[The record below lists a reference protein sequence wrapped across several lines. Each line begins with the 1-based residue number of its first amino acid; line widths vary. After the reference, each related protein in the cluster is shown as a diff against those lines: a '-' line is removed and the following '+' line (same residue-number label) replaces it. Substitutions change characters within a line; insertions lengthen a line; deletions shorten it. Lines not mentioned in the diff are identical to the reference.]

1 MNRPVPDAAYTV
13 SLDVAQP
20 GLVVLIVVGPDD
32 VPALETTVRAIAD
45 HAVLSAV
52 HVCLAPRGLD
62 AAARNELRRIGA
74 QLDDRH
80 ERSEVGVD
88 ADAGFATLLREIAA
102 AHPARD
108 VVLVAAGAIL
118 PFAWDARLAKAA
130 HAEPGIAAAVPMC
143 DVSPLYALVD
153 EKFRGGAANPAH
165 VDRSAYS
172 MGNRSYYEIP
182 GIHPVCAY
190 LRRAALDAAL
200 PFVMAAGP
208 EPQPV
213 LDALVAR
220 WRAIGNAAVIVDYL
234 YVGYAGRALAPA
246 DHVDFEQTAFLRDS
260 PLGGLRRAVN
270 EAIERG
276 LPPVS
281 TPGLDA
287 RPVQLHIMHFWGG
300 GLERWVRDFGRA
312 DPTRI
317 NMILATYR
325 IGDTGG
331 QRIVLY
337 SDPASRVPVRTWDIA
352 RPIRST
358 ASSSLEYRRILTQ
371 VLDEFDVEAIIVSSL
386 IGHALDALTQP
397 RKTLVVCHDFYPVC
411 QAINPRFG
419 TPCVRCTLEDLRRCA
434 EANRLNDL
442 FHDQTSEE
450 WQAMRERYVT
460 LLLEHGI
467 EMVVPSPSVGAT
479 LRLLAP
485 RLAGVRTHVIPHGMD
500 QTAARLPVPTRT
512 ATAPLRIVVLGR
524 MSVRKGA
531 DLLRAAAPG
540 LAGLAEITL
549 VGGGEQ
555 GVALAQ
561 ECGWT
566 CIERYDQEA
575 LPGMLRELAP
585 HAGLLAS
592 IVPESFSY
600 TLSEL
605 TGLGVPPLVTDLG
618 SFRDRVVHGENG
630 FRFDADKDA
639 LVALVRTLHDRPEM
653 LDVVARNLAAQP
665 PGRTTAEMVN
675 DYRALV
681 PLAARPVARFRV
693 GIGAQTGLTEP
704 YRQLTAAYAE
714 LTGAYAESAKA
725 YAGTKDAYAQSM
737 AAYEHTRAAFER
749 ANGDLGRLRAIYHR
763 FAHDL
768 GSLNL
773 ATHPWRARRAAE
785 LVLAL
790 RNEINA
796 LDSTAPANAKGD
808 AAGK

>member
-1 MNRPVPDAAYTV
+1 MSNPVYTV
-13 SLDVAQP
+13 AADVPQP
-20 GLVVLIVVGPDD
+20 GLVVLVVVGADD
-32 VPALETTVRAIAD
+32 LPWLEATVHGIAD
-45 HAVLSAV
+45 NTVLSHV
-52 HVCLAPRGLD
+52 HVCLAAHGLAVD
-62 AAARNELRRIGA
+62 ARTELRRIGA
-74 QLDDRH
+74 QLDGRH
-80 ERSEVGVD
+80 AWSETGMD
-88 ADAGFATLLREIAA
+88 PDAGFAGLL
-102 AHPARD
+102 RD
-108 VVLVAAGAIL
+108 VVALHPERDVALVAPGAVL

-130 HAEPGIAAAVPMC
+130 HAEPEIAAAIPMC

-153 EKFRGGAANPAH
+153 EKFRGSAAANPAH

-172 MGNRSYYEIP
+172 MGDRSYYEIP

-190 LRRAALDAAL
+190 LRRASLDAAL
-200 PFVMAAGP
+200 PFVRAIGP
-208 EPQPV
+208 EPLPV

-220 WRAIGNAAVIVDYL
+220 WRATGGASVIVDYL
-234 YVGYAGRALAPA
+234 YVGYVGRAIAPA
-246 DHVDFEQTAFLRDS
+246 VCLDFERAAFLRDH

-270 EAIERG
+270 EAIEGG

-300 GLERWVRDFGRA
+300 GLEHWVRDFGRA

-325 IGDTGG
+325 IGDSGG

-352 RPIRST
+352 RPLRST
-358 ASSSLEYRRILTQ
+358 AASSLEYRRILAQ
-371 VLDEFDVEAIIVSSL
+371 IVDEFDVEAIIVSSL
-386 IGHALDALTQP
+386 IGHTLDALTQP
-397 RKTLVVCHDFYPVC
+397 RKTLVVCHDFYPIC

-419 TPCVRCTLEDLRRCA
+419 TPCVRCTLEDLGRCA
-434 EANRLNDL
+434 KSNPLNDL

-450 WQAMRERYVT
+450 WDAMRERFVT
-460 LLLEHGI
+460 LMQERGI

-485 RLAGVRTHVIPHGMD
+485 RLAGVRTHLIPHGMD
-500 QTAARLPVPTRT
+500 QAAPRLPIAPRR
-512 ATAPLRIVVLGR
+512 AEDPLRIVVLGR

-531 DLLRAAAPG
+531 DLLRAAAPE

-561 ECGWT
+561 ECGWR

-575 LPGMLRELAP
+575 LPGLLSELAP

-605 TGLGVPPLVTDLG
+605 TALGVPPLVTDLG

-630 FRFDADKDA
+630 FRFDTGKDA
-639 LVALVRTLHDRPEM
+639 LVALVRTLHDQPDLLEA
-653 LDVVARNLAAQP
+653 VARNLAERP
-665 PGRTTAEMVN
+665 PDRTTADMVG
-675 DYRALV
+675 DYRALI

-693 GIGAQTGLTEP
+693 GIGQQTGLTEP

-714 LTGAYAESAKA
+714 LTGAYGQSVKA
-725 YAGTKDAYAQSM
+725 YEDTRNAYAH
-737 AAYEHTRAAFER
+737 ARAAFER
-749 ANGDLGRLRAIYHR
+749 ANGDLGRLRALCDAFVRDVGALHVM
-763 FAHDL
+763 
-768 GSLNL
+768 
-773 ATHPWRARRAAE
+773 THPWRARRAAE

-796 LDSTAPANAKGD
+796 LDSASPANAKSED
-808 AAGK
+808 AKA

>member
-1 MNRPVPDAAYTV
+1 MPIAPY
-13 SLDVAQP
+13 DVAADVPQP
-20 GLVVLIVVGPDD
+20 GLAVLIAVDSDDLPSLAATVGSLADN
-32 VPALETTVRAIAD
+32 TVLMR
-45 HAVLSAV
+45 V
-52 HVCLAPRGLD
+52 HVCLAARGFD
-62 AAARNELRRIGA
+62 ADDDLELRRIGA
-74 QLDDRH
+74 QLDGRH
-80 ERSEVGVD
+80 GWNAISVAPD
-88 ADAGFATLLREIAA
+88 TGFAALLRDVAG
-102 AHPARD
+102 AHAGHD
-108 VVLVAAGAIL
+108 VVLIEPGAIL

-130 HAEPGIAAAVPMC
+130 HAETGIAAAIPMC

-153 EKFRGGAANPAH
+153 EKFRGNAAADPAH
-165 VDRSAYS
+165 VDHSAFS
-172 MGNRSYYEIP
+172 MGNRSYYEVP
-182 GIHPVCAY
+182 GLHPICAY

-200 PFVMAAGP
+200 PLVTAAGA

-213 LDALVAR
+213 LDALAAR
-220 WRAIGNAAVIVDYL
+220 WRATGATSVIVDYL
-234 YVGYAGRALAPA
+234 YVGYAGHAIAPA
-246 DHVDFEQTAFLRDS
+246 TRFDFEQTAFLRDT

-300 GLERWVRDFGRA
+300 GLEHWVRDFGRA

-358 ASSSLEYRRILTQ
+358 AASSLEYRRILAQILT
-371 VLDEFDVEAIIVSSL
+371 EFDVEAIIVSSL

-434 EANRLNDL
+434 TSNPLNDL
-442 FHDQTSEE
+442 FHDQSSEE
-450 WQAMRERYVT
+450 WDAMRERFVT
-460 LLLEHGI
+460 LLLERGI

-485 RLAGVRTHVIPHGMD
+485 RLSGVPMHVIPHGMD
-500 QTAARLPVPTRT
+500 PVAPRLPIAPRTAAE
-512 ATAPLRIVVLGR
+512 PLRIVVLGR

-531 DLLRAAAPG
+531 DLLRAAAPE

-549 VGGGEQ
+549 VGGGEH
-555 GVALAQ
+555 GVALAR

-566 CIERYDQEA
+566 CIERYEQEA
-575 LPGMLRELAP
+575 LPGILRELAP

-618 SFRDRVVHGENG
+618 SFRDRVAHGENG
-630 FRFDADKDA
+630 FRFETDKDA
-639 LVALVRTLHDRPEM
+639 LVTLVRTLHDRPE
-653 LDVVARNLAAQP
+653 LLQAVARNLAARP

-714 LTGAYAESAKA
+714 LTGAYGESVKA
-725 YAGTKDAYAQSM
+725 YEDTKNAYAQSV

-749 ANGDLGRLRAIYHR
+749 ANGDLGRLRAIYEA
-763 FAHDL
+763 FVHDL
-768 GSLNL
+768 GALNVM
-773 ATHPWRARRAAE
+773 THPWRARRAAE
-785 LVLAL
+785 LVSRLRDEVDAL
-790 RNEINA
+790 GR
-796 LDSTAPANAKGD
+796 SAPADGPGDSAK
-808 AAGK
+808 A

>member
-1 MNRPVPDAAYTV
+1 MPNPAQTVASDVP
-13 SLDVAQP
+13 QP
-20 GLVVLIVVGPDD
+20 GLVVLVVVGPDD
-32 VPALETTVRAIAD
+32 LPSLEATVRGIVD
-45 HAVLSAV
+45 NAVLSRV
-52 HVCLAPRGLD
+52 HVCLAARGLAAD
-62 AAARNELRRIGA
+62 AQAELRRIGA
-74 QLDDRH
+74 QFDGRH
-80 ERSEVGVD
+80 GWNEIGVEP
-88 ADAGFATLLREIAA
+88 AIGFAALLRDVAA
-102 AHPARD
+102 AHPEHD
-108 VVLVAAGAIL
+108 VALVAPGAIL

-130 HAEPGIAAAVPMC
+130 YAEPGIAAAVPMC

-153 EKFRGGAANPAH
+153 EKFRGSAAANAAH

-182 GIHPVCAY
+182 GVHPVCAY

-200 PFVMAAGP
+200 PFVPAAGP

-213 LDALVAR
+213 LDALAVR
-220 WRAIGNAAVIVDYL
+220 WRATGGASVIVDYL
-234 YVGYAGRALAPA
+234 YIGYAGHAIAPA
-246 DHVDFEQTAFLRDS
+246 IRFDFEQAAFLRDS

-300 GLERWVRDFGRA
+300 GLEHWVRDFGRA

-358 ASSSLEYRRILTQ
+358 ASSSLEYRRILAQ
-371 VLDEFDVEAIIVSSL
+371 ILDEFDVEAIIVSSL

-419 TPCVRCTLEDLRRCA
+419 TPCVRCTPEDLRRCA
-434 EANRLNDL
+434 DSNPLNDL

-450 WQAMRERYVT
+450 WDAMRERFVT
-460 LLLEHGI
+460 LLLERGI

-500 QTAARLPVPTRT
+500 QVAPRLPVATRT
-512 ATAPLRIVVLGR
+512 ATEPLRIVVLGR

-531 DLLRAAAPG
+531 DLLRAAAPE

-561 ECGWT
+561 ECGWK

-575 LPGMLRELAP
+575 LPGILRELAP

-605 TGLGVPPLVTDLG
+605 TALGVPPLVTDLG
-618 SFRDRVVHGENG
+618 SFTDRVVHGENG
-630 FRFDADKDA
+630 FRFATDKDA
-639 LVALVRTLHDRPEM
+639 LVALLRTLHDQPDLLEA
-653 LDVVARNLAAQP
+653 VARNLAAQP
-665 PGRTTAEMVN
+665 PGRTTAEMVS

-704 YRQLTAAYAE
+704 YRQLSAAYAE

-725 YAGTKDAYAQSM
+725 YADTRDAYAQSV

-749 ANGDLGRLRAIYHR
+749 ANGDLGRLRALCEAFVHE
-763 FAHDL
+763 L
-768 GSLNL
+768 GTLNVM
-773 ATHPWRARRAAE
+773 THPWRARRAAE
-785 LVLAL
+785 LVIAFRDEVDAL
-790 RNEINA
+790 GRA
-796 LDSTAPANAKGD
+796 VPANGPGDDAK
-808 AAGK
+808 A